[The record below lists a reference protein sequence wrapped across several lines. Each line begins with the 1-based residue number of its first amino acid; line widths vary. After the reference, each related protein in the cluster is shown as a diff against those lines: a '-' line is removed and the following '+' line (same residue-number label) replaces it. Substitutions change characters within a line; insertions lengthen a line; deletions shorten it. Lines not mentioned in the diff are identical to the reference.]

1 LRFGVFSYWMNGYWG
16 GAHAAIGGA
25 LVLGAVP
32 RLRNLRLTAR
42 PYGILL
48 GLGLAILANS
58 RPMEG
63 FVFALGVAATLSWP
77 LVRRAFV
84 PAALVLAIAA
94 ACMGLYF
101 YRVTGSPLVM
111 PYSINYQT
119 YGWPMTLPWLA
130 PKPVPLRFKEMIE
143 YYEWETVLH
152 SQFHSM
158 PLFLLYLG
166 PKFRHLWG
174 FFLGAGL
181 SLPLL
186 MFGRRVFNDR
196 RMRGLLLPTVLTLA
210 AVLMEPW
217 SVPHYLAPATGAILA
232 LTVQAIRHLRVW
244 RPAGMFLS
252 RAVLAML
259 VLSVMVRAT
268 HLLPAGNSPI
278 SWCCVSPG
286 NVDRANLLKSL
297 EQRPGRQ
304 LVIVRYGPTH
314 YFHTEWVYNEAD
326 IDHAKVVWARDM
338 TAPENRELIA
348 YFHDRNVLL
357 LEPDAQPVKVTT
369 YDRAKVR

>member
-1 LRFGVFSYWMNGYWG
+1 
-16 GAHAAIGGA
+16 
-25 LVLGAVP
+25 
-32 RLRNLRLTAR
+32 
-42 PYGILL
+42 
-48 GLGLAILANS
+48 
-58 RPMEG
+58 
-63 FVFALGVAATLSWP
+63 
-77 LVRRAFV
+77 
-84 PAALVLAIAA
+84 
-94 ACMGLYF
+94 
-101 YRVTGSPLVM
+101 
-111 PYSINYQT
+111 
-119 YGWPMTLPWLA
+119 
-130 PKPVPLRFKEMIE
+130 
-143 YYEWETVLH
+143 VLH
-152 SQFHSM
+152 GQFHSL

-181 SLPLL
+181 TLPLL
-186 MFGRRVFNDR
+186 LFGRRVVHDR
-196 RMRGLLLPTVLTLA
+196 RMRGLLLPTALTLA

-268 HLLPAGNSPI
+268 HLLPAGTSPI
-278 SWCCVSPG
+278 SWCCVAQG
-286 NVDRANLLKSL
+286 NVERANLLKSL

-304 LVIVRYGPTH
+304 LVIVRYGPAH
-314 YFHTEWVYNEAD
+314 YFHEEWVYNEAD

-348 YFHDRNVLL
+348 YFHDRTALL
-357 LEPDAQPVKVTT
+357 VEPDAQPVRVTP
-369 YDRAKVR
+369 YDQAKVR